1 MSSKK
6 LPWKKSPGKLGVLAP
21 LVGAWKAEAMSP
33 MGKVRCTRTFTRV
46 LGGKYVQLTARWE
59 FGKGVYEEFALY
71 GVTGG
76 TVTFWSFTSDGKH
89 SEGTIA
95 DGSDIHE
102 KAITF
107 EAELPAGRAR
117 MTYWP
122 DEVEGFHWTVEA
134 KTKKGWSRFTDHHY
148 TAVTGT

>member
-1 MSSKK
+1 MEKESGETRRTRPPCGSLEGGGDVSHGQSKVYAHIH
-6 LPWKKSPGKLGVLAP
+6 PRARREVRSTHGAMGVR
-21 LVGAWKAEAMSP
+21 E
-33 MGKVRCTRTFTRV
+33 
-46 LGGKYVQLTARWE
+46 
-59 FGKGVYEEFALY
+59 GVYEEFALY